1 MRRSTAECADRQLAR
16 LVQCGLCR
24 LKVILEDGLDVTVP
38 IRTNVVSQSLVLTR
52 TRITGAHGQRE
63 LSIVVPYLNWNQT
76 RIATAPRSEVCPKG
90 FLWQMNI
97 FGGPALTRE
106 AFAFSLLFT
115 GAGFAGARQSKRCIH
130 SAARTP
136 SGAGV
141 RGK

>member
-1 MRRSTAECADRQLAR
+1 VTP
-16 LVQCGLCR
+16 
-24 LKVILEDGLDVTVP
+24 EDGLDATVP

-52 TRITGAHGQRE
+52 TMDYWGARAASSV
-63 LSIVVPYLNWNQT
+63 SIVVPYLSLESS
-76 RIATAPRSEVCPKG
+76 RIPTAPRSEVCPKG

>member
-1 MRRSTAECADRQLAR
+1 MTGQPREYLNAPIDSWLASS
-16 LVQCGLCR
+16 
-24 LKVILEDGLDVTVP
+24 P

-52 TRITGAHGQRE
+52 TLDYWGRTGGV
-63 LSIVVPYLNWNQT
+63 SIVVPCLNVESSSDSN
-76 RIATAPRSEVCPKG
+76 RTAVRGVSDIG
-90 FLWQMNI
+90 LLGQMNI

-106 AFAFSLLFT
+106 AFASFSLLFT
-115 GAGFAGARQSKRCIH
+115 GAGFAGARQSKRCIR